1 MADAG
6 SAMLD
11 KSGAA
16 VLNRNRLETRVPAS
30 KPSPTTDVDIARLK
44 ELLGERPVVLIG
56 MMGAGKTSVGRRLA
70 TLLDWSFVDSD
81 AEIEEA
87 AGMSIP
93 DFFAAH
99 GEADFRSGEARVIA
113 RLLKEPGQVLAT
125 GGGAFMNPET
135 RDLIRQAA
143 ISVFIKADLELL
155 FERVSRRAT
164 RPLLQ
169 TADPKGTLARLIEE
183 RYPVYEE
190 ADIIVTSADVPQDRV
205 AGQIAEA
212 LLAHLSAAEPERSER
227 A

>member
-155 FERVSRRAT
+155 WSRVRHKST
-164 RPLLQ
+164 RPLLRGP
-169 TADPKGTLARLIEE
+169 DPYGTLRAIYEKRV
-183 RYPVYEE
+183 PVYALADLTVE
-190 ADIIVTSADVPQDRV
+190 AHPSYSVEDMATKVLTALKSRPDVL
-205 AGQIAEA
+205 EMT
-212 LLAHLSAAEPERSER
+212 E
-227 A
+227 